1 MAHMKSVPL
10 WPGAPWQPSL
20 RHVGAQPGKNKKSEL
35 FGIEL
40 LWHSCV
46 HACVLYIY
54 IYTDT

>member
-1 MAHMKSVPL
+1 MGHVKSVPL

-20 RHVGAQPGKNKKSEL
+20 RHVGAQPGKKKSEF

-46 HACVLYIY
+46 HACV
-54 IYTDT
+54 